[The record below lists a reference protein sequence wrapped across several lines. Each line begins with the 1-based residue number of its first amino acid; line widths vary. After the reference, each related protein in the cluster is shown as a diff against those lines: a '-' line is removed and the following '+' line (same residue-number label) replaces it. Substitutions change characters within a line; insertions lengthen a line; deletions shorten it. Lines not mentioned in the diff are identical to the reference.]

1 MIETRIRERFLSAC
15 WRIGMTNT
23 MQWNIQYNVPLSP
36 FTTFGIG
43 GNAEAFLSVSSVEL
57 IDALNYLSLHGHYTL
72 LIGSGSNVV
81 IPDEGIPGMVVRIV
95 GGEVVQHGNAFLV
108 DAGTSLHHVVHAS
121 IQLGFS
127 GLEYLT
133 GIPGTVGGAV
143 VGNAGA
149 YGHSLSEVIE
159 KVKIWDQGSV
169 TWMDAKACAFSYRE
183 SIFKHREYVVIQVA
197 LKLHPS
203 NKGQLV
209 KISDEIHAARQN
221 KYPSHL
227 KCAGSFF
234 KNVLVSSVSPKSLTR
249 IPKEAIRGGKISA
262 GYLLEQVGAIGMKEG
277 EIAVSSFHGNVLV
290 KNDQGTAKD
299 LRALDRR
306 LKELVQN
313 RFGITLEEEVRVIV
327 PQV

>member
-1 MIETRIRERFLSAC
+1 MK
-15 WRIGMTNT
+15 WK
-23 MQWNIQYNVPLSP
+23 IQKDIPLSP

-43 GNAEAFLSVSSVEL
+43 GNAEEFLSVSSVEL
-57 IDALNYLSLHGHYTL
+57 VDALNYLSSHGGYTL

-81 IPDEGIPGMVVRIV
+81 IPDEGIPGMVVRII
-95 GGEVVQHGNAFLV
+95 GGEVVQHENVFLV
-108 DAGTSLHHVVHAS
+108 DAGVPLHRVVHTS
-121 IQLGFS
+121 IQKGFS
-127 GLEYLT
+127 GLEYFT

-159 KVKIWDQGSV
+159 EVKIWNQGAV
-169 TWMDAKACAFSYRE
+169 MWMKAGSCAFSYRE

-203 NKGQLV
+203 NKEQLV
-209 KISDEIHAARQN
+209 KISDEILTSRQS

-249 IPKEAIRGGKISA
+249 IPEGAIRDGKISA

-277 EIAVSSFHGNVLV
+277 GIAVSAFHGNVLV
-290 KNDQGTAKD
+290 KNDQGSAKE
-299 LRALDRR
+299 LRTLDKR
-306 LKELVQN
+306 LKELVKN
-313 RFGITLEEEVRVIV
+313 RYDILLEEEVRVIA
-327 PQV
+327 PQA